1 MAKTLVSL
9 NDETIL
15 ATIAEDRL
23 KEACRIVSDVNT
35 GKAAADALIARAQ
48 DVHDLQVLA
57 DQFADAGK
65 GISDRIKDAEGRL
78 YAEFGEVSEGF
89 KIKNTGYTSSIKDV
103 SAFVFEAERNG
114 ANMSE
119 LLAYVKITT
128 KDAAKWLGL
137 SEERFEAEYSEF
149 VEKKKKADSLVREY

>member
-9 NDETIL
+9 SDETL
-15 ATIAEDRL
+15 LDTIAENRL
-23 KEACRIVSDVNT
+23 KEACRIVTDVNT
-35 GKAAADALIARAQ
+35 GRVPADALIARAQ

-78 YAEFGEVSEGF
+78 YAEFGSVSEGF
-89 KIKNTGYTSSIKDV
+89 RVKNTGYTSSIKDV
-103 SAFVFEAERNG
+103 AAFVFEAERNG
-114 ANMSE
+114 ANMAE
-119 LLAYVKITT
+119 IWNYLKISL

-137 SEERFEAEYSEF
+137 SEERFEAEYGEY